1 METSIYYFVKKNSTS
16 WNFSIIPAVPTN
28 PNIQWNHLIVS
39 PGPALYYI
47 SLLIGFG
54 KYRWS
59 RNPNINNRDHLV
71 GQPSRFTWAGKAYWA
86 TAGSFS
92 ISSIQRVRT
101 GTLSTGNTKSGSFWK
116 IKTQFRS
123 VGFTFDFY
131 LINTSITGDPLEPR
145 PQHVIQPWLNIF
157 AIFLLFYYYFP
168 ILPARQRSGKEGG
181 SWVFLDQ
188 WLKTRKHGKPLRID
202 FLWSFKIKL
211 YLVLRAPSQSAAY
224 FALTPQ
230 SAAKFV

>member
-1 METSIYYFVKKNSTS
+1 MK
-16 WNFSIIPAVPTN
+16 
-28 PNIQWNHLIVS
+28 
-39 PGPALYYI
+39 
-47 SLLIGFG
+47 
-54 KYRWS
+54 
-59 RNPNINNRDHLV
+59 
-71 GQPSRFTWAGKAYWA
+71 PSDRFTWAGKAYWA

-123 VGFTFDFY
+123 WGFTFDFY

-157 AIFLLFYYYFP
+157 AIFLKSFQSYQPGKDPAKKVVPGCSMVFGSIIKNSANHSEKLQP
-168 ILPARQRSGKEGG
+168 ILLNKR
-181 SWVFLDQ
+181 
-188 WLKTRKHGKPLRID
+188 KPLHID
-202 FLWSFKIKL
+202 FLWSFYFLWSFKTKL
-211 YLVLRAPSQSAAY
+211 HLVPRAPSQSAAY